1 MFFVKMC
8 IHGSDPSATY
18 YSAVVI
24 LSPASNHASNWEV
37 QFVWPRDEKSDLW
50 VGENENLKICHFST
64 CGILITHFKKKVA
77 PRPVAQW
84 LEPRPAHQRVA
95 GSIPTASGAYRWTS
109 LTSMSLSLP
118 PLTPSLPL
126 SLKKKKKKGKNILR

>member
-50 VGENENLKICHFST
+50 VGENKNLKICHFST

-84 LEPRPAHQRVA
+84 LEPRPAHPEGCGFNPDCVRC
-95 GSIPTASGAYRWTS
+95 IP
-109 LTSMSLSLP
+109 MDLSHIHVTLS
-118 PLTPSLPL
+118 PSTHPIPSTL
-126 SLKKKKKKGKNILR
+126 S